1 MEKLLLKLSN
11 EIVVRW
17 SIRWSFSVILPFSH
31 LFRYCNELPGKQT
44 IAYSRTLKDARTV
57 RFHLQTHTVEH
68 EKPWQCISISE
79 MSRFNNCITLLK
91 LIDSLFNIQEVV
103 VVEGAHEWY
112 AFEPS
117 IVYAKTKIELS
128 SKLRGNEILIEEF
141 DLLSSALQILIQ
153 MKSSPA

>member
-1 MEKLLLKLSN
+1 
-11 EIVVRW
+11 
-17 SIRWSFSVILPFSH
+17 
-31 LFRYCNELPGKQT
+31 
-44 IAYSRTLKDARTV
+44 
-57 RFHLQTHTVEH
+57 
-68 EKPWQCISISE
+68 